1 MKSQQSEKLKFKRN
15 STSTTS
21 KANTARDQSQ
31 NGDRSRENADHKN
44 NKENFNFLNDHQVL
58 CSLDKD
64 ILDLCDELESLGG
77 GISTKLDPIQS

>member
-1 MKSQQSEKLKFKRN
+1 MKNQPSAKLKFKRN
-15 STSTTS
+15 SVSSTS

-31 NGDRSRENADHKN
+31 NADKSKENFDNKN

-77 GISTKLDPIQS
+77 GISTKLDPI